1 MKTTLSYYD
10 FEREFMNIR
19 PHSFSYE
26 ALEAIWNYYEELEEE
41 TGEEIE
47 FDPIGIC
54 CYFTEDDIKSTLE
67 NYSLKSLADLEAR
80 THVLKVYDGMVLYLN
95 F

>member
-1 MKTTLSYYD
+1 MKTTLSFYD

-26 ALEAIWNYYEELEEE
+26 ALEAIWEYYTEVEEE
-41 TGEEIE
+41 TGEDIE
-47 FDPIGIC
+47 FDPIAIC
-54 CYFTEDDIKSTLE
+54 CYFTEDDIKSTLA
-67 NYSLKSLADLEAR
+67 NYSLNNLEELEAK
-80 THVLKVYDGMVLYLN
+80 THILKVYDGMVLYLN

>member
-10 FEREFMNIR
+10 FEMEFMNIR

-26 ALEAIWNYYEELEEE
+26 ALEALWDFFTELEEG
-41 TGEEIE
+41 TGEEME
-47 FDPIGIC
+47 FDPIAIC
-54 CYFTEDDIKSTLE
+54 CDFTEDDIKSTLK
-67 NYSLKSLADLEAR
+67 NYSLKSIDELQDR
-80 THVLKVYDGMVLYLN
+80 TTVLKVYDGMVLYLN